1 MSDTAPDDPPSEP
14 PDASTWSSDDTGSH
28 PADRELQ
35 RELVRA
41 ALFDGRSA
49 PRIGRFIVAERLG
62 AGASS
67 VVYAAWDDLLAR
79 RVAVKIFVADMSA
92 TQEQFQREAHALG
105 QLSHRNVVA
114 VYDVGEWKGHAF
126 IAMELIAGETLS
138 RWQAARKRST
148 AELLDAYLQ
157 AGHGLAA
164 AHQAGLVHRDFK
176 PANVMVAG
184 DGRVVVTDFG
194 LAGNIDPDARD
205 TEIRHPAGR
214 SATTTRP
221 ALGTPAYVAP
231 EQRSGATPHPS
242 ADIYSFA
249 VALCEALIGWHPMR
263 EPDAVWQRALARRV
277 PRRVHD
283 AICTGLAKQ
292 PSERGDTMASL
303 LMALTPLPRRGRRG
317 MAIAIAGLAA
327 AAAMAG
333 GRLSCEGARAR
344 GSELPSRF
352 RGLPPH
358 AASPQEPR

>member
-1 MSDTAPDDPPSEP
+1 MMDIASDDSPSEP
-14 PDASTWSSDDTGSH
+14 PDASTWSSDDSGSH

-67 VVYAAWDDLLAR
+67 VVYAAWDDLLSR

-92 TQEQFQREAHALG
+92 THDQFQHEAHALG

-114 VYDVGEWKGHAF
+114 VYDVGEWKDHAF
-126 IAMELIAGETLS
+126 IAMELIAGVTLS

-157 AGHGLAA
+157 AGRGLAA

-176 PANVMVAG
+176 PTNAMVAR

-194 LAGNIDPDARD
+194 LAGNVALDARD
-205 TEIRHPAGR
+205 TEVRRPAGSSPT
-214 SATTTRP
+214 SARP
-221 ALGTPAYVAP
+221 GPGTPAYVAP

-242 ADIYSFA
+242 ADIYSFSI
-249 VALCEALIGWHPMR
+249 ALCEALLGYHPMR

-303 LMALTPLPRRGRRG
+303 LLALTAPSRRGRRG
-317 MAIAIAGLAA
+317 IAIAIAGLAA
-327 AAAMAG
+327 AAAIAG
-333 GRLSCEGARAR
+333 GRLRCGGAPAQNGPPPRIR
-344 GSELPSRF
+344 GPSV
-352 RGLPPH
+352 H
-358 AASPQEPR
+358 TASPEEPR